1 MKMFVKHLVFILF
14 FVVVVLH
21 PVHTR
26 TSRDVDITKPS
37 HAVLPQNML
46 SFMNEA
52 INLTN
57 ILQEHS
63 AINST
68 LLQEHPLI
76 KTNLASVNK
85 CLEAIINIKKGDMFK
100 CKYNVLFIAVSY
112 VLIYSTCSFYLIR
125 LVIQ

>member
-1 MKMFVKHLVFILF
+1 MKMFTKHLVFILF

-21 PVHTR
+21 PVDTR
-26 TSRDVDITKPS
+26 TSQDVDITKP
-37 HAVLPQNML
+37 HVVLPQNML

-57 ILQEHS
+57 LLQEHPS
-63 AINST
+63 INST

-85 CLEAIINIKKGDMFK
+85 CLEAIINIKKGNMFK
-100 CKYNVLFIAVSY
+100 CKYNVLFIVVH
-112 VLIYSTCSFYLIR
+112 VLFYSTCSFYLIHR
-125 LVIQ
+125 